1 MVGRC
6 RVKFGQLDEGHECIE
21 TAIRMFEDLKL
32 VAEVPRVRKGLVEIA
47 VARNRYNEAVSELY
61 KMHNAFLALH
71 LPIVAALVELDVVD
85 LLMLSGRT
93 ADIPEICQEDAR
105 DLHRSRPAAQRAH
118 GAWAHPCAREKDALE
133 SEDVQKVR
141 AYLER
146 LSGDPDAAFTASM

>member
-1 MVGRC
+1 
-6 RVKFGQLDEGHECIE
+6 
-21 TAIRMFEDLKL
+21 MFEDLKL
-32 VAEVPRVRKGLVEIA
+32 FAEVPRVRKGLVEIA
-47 VARNRYNEAVSELY
+47 VARGRYNEAVSELY

-93 ADIPEICQEDAR
+93 ADIPEICRKMLATFTEAGLR
-105 DLHRSRPAAQRAH
+105 RNALMALAH
-118 GAWAHPCAREKDALE
+118 IHTLAKKGALE